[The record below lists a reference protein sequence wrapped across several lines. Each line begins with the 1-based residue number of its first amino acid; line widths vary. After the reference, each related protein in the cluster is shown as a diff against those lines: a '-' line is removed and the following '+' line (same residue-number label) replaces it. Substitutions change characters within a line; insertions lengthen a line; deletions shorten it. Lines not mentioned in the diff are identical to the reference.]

1 MVETGEWKAEM
12 TDELEFLRD
21 ENLRLKA
28 RIAGLEHQ
36 LSEMN
41 RNHNLTYE
49 LNEVLQNRLRAHGL
63 SPYIVPTESEREE
76 VSLPVIPKQPKPL
89 PLTAN
94 MLGVLREVV
103 EGVAVDNGRKVGPRE
118 RAGRGRTLDKLKDRG
133 LLDSTYLPTAEG
145 RSLVQ
150 EAP

>member
-1 MVETGEWKAEM
+1 MVETGHWKAEM

-76 VSLPVIPKQPKPL
+76 VSPPVVAKQSKTL

-103 EGVAVDNGRKVGPRE
+103 EGVAVDHGRQVSPRE

-150 EAP
+150 